1 MVNYFAFPGFK
12 WERLTLSPSK
22 YVTAILSAVSIQR
35 GVTISEMKGN
45 RKHKH
50 VVRARHESIWL
61 MRKLCTDMT
70 LLQIAH
76 HLDLTDHTT
85 VIHAIQ
91 SIQAKRSD
99 PNYAFELDRIER
111 DIVETHV
118 MFRPHET
125 LSGNKSYP
133 HNIQK

>member
-1 MVNYFAFPGFK
+1 MINYFAFPGFK
-12 WERLTLSPSK
+12 WERASRSPVE
-22 YVTAILSAVSIQR
+22 YVSAILAIVAKEY
-35 GVTISEMKGN
+35 GVTISQMKGN
-45 RKHKH
+45 CRKREL
-50 VVRARHESIWL
+50 VRARHESMWL
-61 MRKLCTDMT
+61 IRRLRPDIKLIH
-70 LLQIAH
+70 IASY
-76 HLDLTDHTT
+76 LGGRDHTT

-99 PNYAFELDRIER
+99 PSYAFELDRIER

-133 HNIQK
+133 HNI